1 MAKPLT
7 ISRSLGVVIVGG
19 GVALAAVALGQWAG
33 HRQLERRYRESL
45 TARQRL
51 ELEAGQLRADRD
63 RLAGTVA
70 QEQQQLAQLSSAVSA
85 KDTELRQTLER
96 LLQEEHIIQEL
107 QGRLLAMQL
116 QFDRLQGEL
125 AAALEE
131 HPAGAPAS
139 AGRMIELEKVVV
151 THPASPAPGLQGR
164 VLSVN
169 PEWRFVVIDLG
180 WDVVNIGDVVSIY
193 RNDQLLGKAR
203 VERVQEQVC
212 AAALLPEWVESQVQV
227 NDVVRVL

>member
-1 MAKPLT
+1 MSSVTTRLV
-7 ISRSLGVVIVGG
+7 LVGSS
-19 GVALAAVALGQWAG
+19 VALAAVAVGQWAG

-45 TARQRL
+45 QARRQL

-63 RLAGTVA
+63 RLAATVTE
-70 QEQQQLAQLSSAVSA
+70 EQGRVAQLSSAMSD
-85 KDTELRQTLER
+85 KDTELQQGLQR
-96 LLQEEHIIQEL
+96 LLQEERIIQEL

-131 HPAGAPAS
+131 RPAGAPAS
-139 AGRMIELEKVVV
+139 QGRMIELEKVVV
-151 THPASPAPGLQGR
+151 THSAAPAPGLQGR

-212 AAALLPEWVESQVQV
+212 AAALLPEWVESHVQV
-227 NDVVRVL
+227 NDVVRIL

>member
-1 MAKPLT
+1 MSSVTTRLV
-7 ISRSLGVVIVGG
+7 LVGSS
-19 GVALAAVALGQWAG
+19 VALAAVAVGQWAG

-45 TARQRL
+45 QARRQL

-63 RLAGTVA
+63 QLAATVA
-70 QEQQQLAQLSSAVSA
+70 QEQGRVAQLSSAMSA
-85 KDTELRQTLER
+85 KDTELQQGLQR
-96 LLQEEHIIQEL
+96 LLQEERIIQEL

-125 AAALEE
+125 AAVLEE
-131 HPAGAPAS
+131 RPAGAPAS
-139 AGRMIELEKVVV
+139 QGRMIELERVVV
-151 THPASPAPGLQGR
+151 THSAAPAPGLQGR

>member
-1 MAKPLT
+1 MSSVTTRLV
-7 ISRSLGVVIVGG
+7 LVGSS
-19 GVALAAVALGQWAG
+19 VALAAVAVGQWAG

-45 TARQRL
+45 QARRQL

-63 RLAGTVA
+63 RLAATVT
-70 QEQQQLAQLSSAVSA
+70 QEQQRVAQLSSAMSA
-85 KDTELRQTLER
+85 KDTELQQGLQR
-96 LLQEEHIIQEL
+96 LLQEERIIQEL

-125 AAALEE
+125 AATLEE
-131 HPAGAPAS
+131 RPAGAPAS
-139 AGRMIELEKVVV
+139 QGRMIELEKVVV
-151 THPASPAPGLQGR
+151 THSAAPAPGLQGR

-212 AAALLPEWVESQVQV
+212 AAALLPEWVESHVQV
-227 NDVVRVL
+227 NDVVRIL

>member
-1 MAKPLT
+1 
-7 ISRSLGVVIVGG
+7 V
-19 GVALAAVALGQWAG
+19 
-33 HRQLERRYRESL
+33 
-45 TARQRL
+45 
-51 ELEAGQLRADRD
+51 
-63 RLAGTVA
+63 
-70 QEQQQLAQLSSAVSA
+70 
-85 KDTELRQTLER
+85 
-96 LLQEEHIIQEL
+96 
-107 QGRLLAMQL
+107 
-116 QFDRLQGEL
+116 
-125 AAALEE
+125 LEE
-131 HPAGAPAS
+131 HPAGAHAS
-139 AGRMIELEKVVV
+139 QRRMIELEKVVV

-169 PEWRFVVIDLG
+169 PEWHFVVIDLG

>member
-1 MAKPLT
+1 MSSFTTTRLV
-7 ISRSLGVVIVGG
+7 LVGS
-19 GVALAAVALGQWAG
+19 GVALVAVTLGQWAG
-33 HRQLERRYRESL
+33 HRQLQRRYHESL
-45 TARQRL
+45 QARQQL
-51 ELEAGQLRADRD
+51 ELEAGQLRAERD
-63 RLAGTVA
+63 RLTATVTE
-70 QEQQQLAQLSSAVSA
+70 EQQRSAQLSSAVSA
-85 KDTELRQTLER
+85 KDAEVQDGLQR

-125 AAALEE
+125 AAVLEE

-139 AGRMIELEKVVV
+139 PGRMIELEKVVV
-151 THPASPAPGLQGR
+151 THSAAPAPGLQGR

-212 AAALLPEWVESQVQV
+212 AAALLPEWVESHVQA
-227 NDVVRVL
+227 NDVVRIL